1 MTAHTIGSHLR
12 QARFF
17 LWRLDSYRFLGSK
30 FSCPICRCS
39 FRKMKP
45 LEGIWNIRG
54 IPTDH
59 HTENAICPRC
69 HSVPRQRFV
78 VEYIRQKT
86 DLLTRRQRVLHFAP
100 EISIYNLLR
109 HADLDYVPADIDFS
123 RFAGPMVYADATDI
137 PFPTAS
143 FDAIICIHVLEHIV
157 EDQKAMAEFFRVL
170 KPGGQA
176 IVAVPTY
183 GDKTF
188 EDRGLDYAA
197 RELQYGTGEHVR
209 MNGLDFADRLR
220 SVGFAVQLVSMA
232 DIGGSWIDRSVK
244 SPHMDSDQ
252 YIFCCTKP

>member
-1 MTAHTIGSHLR
+1 MAHSLGSRLR

-17 LWRLDSYRFLGSK
+17 LWRLDSYRFLGST
-30 FSCPICRCS
+30 FSCPICQGTFHR
-39 FRKMKP
+39 MKP
-45 LEGIWNIRG
+45 LDGIWNIRG
-54 IPTDH
+54 VPTDH

-78 VEYIRQKT
+78 VEYLRQKT

-109 HADLDYVPADIDFS
+109 HTDVDYVAVDIDFS
-123 RFAGPMVYADATDI
+123 RFAGPLVYADATDI

-143 FDAIICIHVLEHIV
+143 FHAIICIHVLEHIV
-157 EDQKAMAEFFRVL
+157 EDKKAMVEFFRVL
-170 KPGGQA
+170 KPGGHA
-176 IVAVPTY
+176 IIAVPTY

-188 EDRGLDYAA
+188 EDSALDYAG

-209 MNGLDFADRLR
+209 MNGLDFADRLG
-220 SVGFAVQLVSMA
+220 SIGFAVQVVSMA
-232 DIGGSWIDRSVK
+232 DVGGNWVDRTAK
-244 SPHMDSDQ
+244 SPHLDSDQ